1 MNFEKLFK
9 ILSYAALFCGFF
21 SLWISGTFGILGTG
35 MFIAVMIAAWFLDES
50 RWQISERLGTV
61 LIVLALPIFYFGW
74 NYKFFGFSDSGAM
87 LAGILARLILSL
99 TAIKMLQ
106 KKSDR
111 DWIFLYLMSF
121 FEVLLAAGLS
131 ISALY
136 LVSFVVYI
144 FIMVCTIILFEIK
157 KAGCSDEGE
166 AASTK
171 KVNGNVSRSAAM
183 PIRRLSATA
192 FMLVIFIITL
202 AAPMFFLL
210 PRVGGAGFGGK
221 PGGVSA
227 ASGFSDTVKLGAI
240 GSIQQNEEV
249 VMRVRLETRDK
260 NADRLRWRGVGLDTF
275 DNQSWSRTKAG
286 SKERKDKGERDLI
299 QVDYAT
305 GREKLS
311 LQTVYLE
318 PIDTPVLFSLARAV
332 AVQGNFPLLY
342 KDTHGA
348 ITFLPIGQR
357 ISYRVMSDRT
367 LPNVAALQKD
377 NAAYPFENENYLQLP
392 QNLDTRIGE
401 LALRI
406 TRNSVNRYDAA
417 RNLESYLQNNFG
429 YTLEQKS
436 GGEQPLADFLFNV
449 REGHCEYFATA
460 MAIMLRTQGIATRV
474 VNGFQQGEYNETAD
488 VYVVRQRNAH
498 SWVEVYFP
506 GEDAWVPFDPTPF
519 GGQDSTGNMA
529 GLTSQFGKYLEALET
544 FWIQYFI
551 AFDNQEQ
558 RSLFTSVK
566 RGFADYQNKTSA
578 WMNGVQK
585 TIAEWWKEVRGDK
598 GLQTSLIAIVYG
610 LGSIAA
616 AALGIFLIVLLYRKV
631 SRLDLWQRLP
641 NWVKRK
647 NRATVIEF
655 YERMQRVLAGKGFLR
670 EIHQTPLEF
679 AYSLDIPE
687 AVKITEKYNRVRF
700 GEKILSNDETREI
713 EKWLGSLEAASN
725 TNAYWK
731 PV

>member
-9 ILSYAALFCGFF
+9 ILSYAAVFCGFF
-21 SLWISGTFGILGTG
+21 SLWVSGTFGIVGTG
-35 MFIAVMIAAWFLDES
+35 LFVAVMVAAWFLEGS
-50 RWQISERLGTV
+50 KWQISERLGTV
-61 LIVLALPIFYFGW
+61 LIVLALPVFYAGLK
-74 NYKFFGFSDSGAM
+74 YQFFGLSDTAAM

-157 KAGCSDEGE
+157 KAGCADEGE
-166 AASTK
+166 ALLTK
-171 KVNGNVSRSAAM
+171 KVNGNVSRLAAM

-192 FMLVIFIITL
+192 FMLIIFIIML
-202 AAPMFFLL
+202 ATPMFFLL

-227 ASGFSDTVKLGAI
+227 AAGFSDTVKLGAI

-249 VMRVRLETRDK
+249 VMRVRLENRDK

-305 GREKLS
+305 GREKLA

-318 PIDTPVLFSLARAV
+318 PIDTPVLFSLSRAV

-357 ISYRVMSDRT
+357 ISYKVMSDRT
-367 LPNVAALQKD
+367 LPNVAVLQKD
-377 NAAYPFENENYLQLP
+377 NAAYRFENENYLQLP

-406 TRNSVNRYDAA
+406 TRNSANRYDTA
-417 RNLESYLQNNFG
+417 RTLESYLQNNFG

-460 MAIMLRTQGIATRV
+460 MAIMLRTQGIATRI
-474 VNGFQQGEYNETAD
+474 VNGFQQGEYNETAN

-585 TIAEWWKEVRGDK
+585 TIAEWWKEVRGEK
-598 GLQTSLIAIVYG
+598 GLQTSLVAIVYG

-631 SRLDLWQRLP
+631 SRLDIWQRLP

-647 NRATVIEF
+647 NRTTVIEF
-655 YERMQRVLAGKGFLR
+655 YERMQRVLASKGFLR

-700 GEKILSNDETREI
+700 GEKDLSRDETHDI
-713 EKWLGSLEAASN
+713 ESWLDKISTAEPPRRGDE
-725 TNAYWK
+725 
-731 PV
+731 